1 MNKYLV
7 TPIKQ
12 RFLSLWVTENQVEE
26 WAKKWDF
33 FFILGMG
40 RSGTTF
46 LASFL
51 NRAKGAYVFHEP
63 AFEDFNAHVKAFYS
77 PEAAEKYI
85 QKFRKKEIYLRMH
98 HINAGIYGEV
108 NSSLRRHA
116 GAIKNAFPRATVL
129 HLVRDGRDVV
139 RSLMSRRMMTPKDPF
154 SIRIHP
160 TKSDAWSER
169 WRAMDR
175 FSRICWY
182 WQVEN
187 SYLRATIPKMVQ
199 FEKILSNYEYFR
211 NEILE
216 LCHIHVEKT
225 DWENA
230 VVSPRNTTSR
240 FGMPRWDKWT
250 PDQKKIFT
258 NICGDEMAK
267 CGYEF

>member
-1 MNKYLV
+1 MNKYLI

-12 RFLSLWVTENQVEE
+12 RFLSLWVTREQVNK
-26 WAKKWDF
+26 WAQNWNF

-46 LASFL
+46 LADFL
-51 NRAKGAYVFHEP
+51 NQAERAYVFHEP

-77 PEAAEKYI
+77 TRAAERYI

-98 HINAGIYGEV
+98 HVDAGTYGEV

-116 GAIKNAFPRATVL
+116 AAIKNAFPNATVL

-139 RSLMSRRMMTPKDPF
+139 RSLMSRRMMTAKDPF

-160 TKSDAWSER
+160 TKSDAWREK
-169 WRAMDR
+169 WHEMDR
-175 FSRICWY
+175 FSRICWF

-187 SYLRATIPKMVQ
+187 SYLRATIGKIIQ
-199 FEKILSNYEYFR
+199 FEKIVSNYDYFR
-211 NEILE
+211 NEL
-216 LCHIHVEKT
+216 LGPCHIYIEKT
-225 DWENA
+225 DWERS
-230 VVSPRNTTSR
+230 VTSPRNTTGR
-240 FGMPRWDKWT
+240 FGMPKWDDWS
-250 PDQKKIFT
+250 PQQKRAFET
-258 NICGDEMAK
+258 ICGDEMAK